1 MKTRNNKAWFLVLP
15 VILVVSFTALIPL
28 MTVANY
34 AIQDIFSPDN
44 RLFVGMKWFYDITN
58 DTLIIDAFKRS
69 FQFSIQ
75 ALLIQIPLGIA
86 IARIMPKSGW
96 KASAALVAVSIPL
109 IIPFNVIGSTWLI
122 FSRKDIGLGGF
133 LLNKL
138 FDFDFTSDPK
148 EGWGLI
154 LAVDVWHWTPL
165 VALLVYAGLRS
176 IPQAYYQAAAID
188 GAGYW
193 RIFFLIVLPSI
204 WPVMAI
210 ALLIRMLDLFR
221 LFDVVW
227 ALTQGGPGTM
237 TETISI
243 FTYNQGFR
251 QFETSYT
258 AAVALLIVVMLS
270 VVLMWAL
277 KRVGLSR

>member
-1 MKTRNNKAWFLVLP
+1 MKARNNKAWFLVLP
-15 VILVVSFTALIPL
+15 VILVVSFTALLPL

-58 DTLIIDAFKRS
+58 DPLIIDAFQRS

-122 FSRKDIGLGGF
+122 FSRKDIGLGGY

-138 FDFDFTSDPK
+138 FDFDFTADPK
-148 EGWGLI
+148 DGWGLI

-165 VALLVYAGLRS
+165 VTLLVYAGLRS
-176 IPQAYYQAAAID
+176 IPPAYYQAAAID
-188 GAGYW
+188 GASPLAVF
-193 RIFFLIVLPSI
+193 RVVELPK
-204 WPVMAI
+204 
-210 ALLIRMLDLFR
+210 LR
-221 LFDVVW
+221 
-227 ALTQGGPGTM
+227 
-237 TETISI
+237 
-243 FTYNQGFR
+243 
-251 QFETSYT
+251 
-258 AAVALLIVVMLS
+258 
-270 VVLMWAL
+270 
-277 KRVGLSR
+277 RV